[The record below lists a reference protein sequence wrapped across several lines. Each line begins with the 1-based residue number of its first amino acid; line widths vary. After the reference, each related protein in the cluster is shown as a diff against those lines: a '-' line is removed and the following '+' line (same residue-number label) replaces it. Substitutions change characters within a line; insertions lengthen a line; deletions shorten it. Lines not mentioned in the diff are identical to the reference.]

1 MRLSDLLGARVVDG
15 EGRQLGHVKDV
26 RLVQDG
32 PYVEGFGHQL
42 RVDALLVGTR
52 PSGVRLGFGRGEVRR
67 PRLLAAVFGLL
78 DRQAR
83 EIPWDRA
90 ALSEGDGGT
99 VEITT
104 V

>member
-1 MRLSDLLGARVVDG
+1 MRLSDLLGAPVRDG
-15 EGRQLGHVKDV
+15 QGRSLGHVKDV

-42 RVDALLVGTR
+42 RVAELVVGRGPMGTR
-52 PSGVRLGFGRGEVRR
+52 LGIGWLR
-67 PRLLAAVFGLL
+67 
-78 DRQAR
+78 DRADR
-83 EIPWDRA
+83 IPWESA
-90 ALSEGDGGT
+90 VLSVDEAGT